1 MSILN
6 QQKIEKIFQSQED
19 ISFKKYFETNLNT
32 LPLRSILPKEKL
44 TLDLIQQI
52 DEKTFSKYYIN
63 LKNSGNS
70 MINFIESELY
80 KFTFELDE
88 KIKFWIVFIY
98 PTRDFIRFILWY
110 CQYCQSKSPLLK
122 VDFKLEDILLFNF
135 NSIFLHYQF
144 DDMEKIEFLFN
155 PNNYKY
161 GNSLL

>member
-63 LKNSGNS
+63 LKIHIKHILAVLKRSYSG
-70 MINFIESELY
+70 
-80 KFTFELDE
+80 
-88 KIKFWIVFIY
+88 
-98 PTRDFIRFILWY
+98 
-110 CQYCQSKSPLLK
+110 LK
-122 VDFKLEDILLFNF
+122 
-135 NSIFLHYQF
+135 HHW
-144 DDMEKIEFLFN
+144 
-155 PNNYKY
+155 
-161 GNSLL
+161 

>member
-88 KIKFWIVFIY
+88 KIKF
-98 PTRDFIRFILWY
+98 
-110 CQYCQSKSPLLK
+110 
-122 VDFKLEDILLFNF
+122 
-135 NSIFLHYQF
+135 
-144 DDMEKIEFLFN
+144 
-155 PNNYKY
+155 
-161 GNSLL
+161 